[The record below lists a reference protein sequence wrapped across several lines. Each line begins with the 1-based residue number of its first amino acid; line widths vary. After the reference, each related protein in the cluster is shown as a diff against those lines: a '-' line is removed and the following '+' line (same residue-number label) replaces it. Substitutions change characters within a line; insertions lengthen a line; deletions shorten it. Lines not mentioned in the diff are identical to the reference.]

1 MKKIFSTIV
10 CLLFLGGAIA
20 QPRQKVT
27 MIPLPKENKPSK
39 ADTVITM
46 IGSQP
51 NSKLASNTEVVP
63 KVLVSAA
70 NVDSS
75 LPYRHVPLAGEYEY
89 FGEKTDFVNDFVRK
103 YMAQH
108 NQTLS
113 SVKNNSSTP
122 FSVIDNILEEKKMP
136 KELKYLAVIESA
148 LNHNA
153 VSHAGAV
160 GPCQLMSATAKMMG
174 LTVTRKNDER
184 RDWEKS
190 TDAATK
196 YLDFLYSQL
205 NDWLLVIA
213 AYNCGPTPVQKALAK
228 TGSHSFWDIKEYL
241 PRETQGHVLAFIATA
256 SIFEN
261 LGKFI
266 NLGSIPLDFNFG
278 KQADEELEVKEIPL
292 KAGVVSD
299 TRKPTLT
306 EDEIRNMVI
315 MRINDPINPDML
327 AQELGLDKKSIL
339 KMNPEYESFIL
350 KKYATPYYNLHL
362 PKEKLDAFL
371 QKKADLT
378 KRSKA
383 YYAENQF

>member
-1 MKKIFSTIV
+1 MKKLFYTI
-10 CLLFLGGAIA
+10 LYLAFLQTAIA
-20 QPRQKVT
+20 QTKQKVT
-27 MIPLPKENKPSK
+27 MIPLSKETKTIK
-39 ADTVITM
+39 TDTVITM
-46 IGSQP
+46 VGNQP
-51 NSKLASNTEVVP
+51 NSKLASNTALP
-63 KVLVSAA
+63 AKQTSLKSQ
-70 NVDSS
+70 DSL
-75 LPYRHVPLAGEYEY
+75 LPYRHVPLAGEFEY

-103 YMAQH
+103 YMTQH

-113 SVKNNSSTP
+113 SVKNASGTP

-160 GPCQLMSATAKMMG
+160 GPWQLMSATAKMMG
-174 LTVTRKNDER
+174 LTVNRKNDER

-213 AYNCGPTPVQKALAK
+213 AYNCGPTPVQRALAK
-228 TGSHSFWDIKEYL
+228 TGSHNFWDIKEYL

-278 KQADEELEVKEIPL
+278 KQIEEEAEVKEIPL

-306 EDEIRNMVI
+306 EEEIKNMVI
-315 MRINDPINPDML
+315 MKIIDPLNPELM
-327 AQELGLDKKSIL
+327 AVELGMDKKTIM
-339 KMNPEYESFIL
+339 KMNPDYEAFIL
-350 KKYATPYYNLHL
+350 KKYATPFYNLRL
-362 PKEKLDAFL
+362 PKDKLDLFL
-371 QKKADLT
+371 QKKADLG
-378 KRSKA
+378 KKSKA
-383 YYAENQF
+383 YYAENQL